1 MRWLN
6 VLFSLVL
13 TSLFW
18 LTACTSCGREKSP
31 EEIQQE
37 TARATAKLKR
47 DTVAV
52 AKGVKEGLS
61 KPKTVDINTATRNE
75 LTATL
80 GITEQAADRIIG
92 GRPYQNADQLVTK
105 RAVTNAEYDRIKDKV
120 TVKQQR

>member
-6 VLFSLVL
+6 VLLSLTL
-13 TSLFW
+13 TSSFW
-18 LTACTSCGREKSP
+18 LTACTGCGQEKSP

-52 AKGVKEGLS
+52 AKGVKDGLS
-61 KPKTVDINTATRNE
+61 KPKTVDINTADKGE

-80 GITEQAADRIIG
+80 GVNDAVAERIIAA
-92 GRPYQNADQLVTK
+92 RPYENPDQLVTK
-105 RAVTNAEYDRIKDKV
+105 RALTNAEYDQIKNKV
-120 TVKQQR
+120 TVKKE